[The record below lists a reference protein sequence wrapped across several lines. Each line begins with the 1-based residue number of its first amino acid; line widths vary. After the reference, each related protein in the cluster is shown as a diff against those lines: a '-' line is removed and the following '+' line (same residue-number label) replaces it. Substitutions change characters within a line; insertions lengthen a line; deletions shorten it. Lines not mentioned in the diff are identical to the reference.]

1 MACGERDDLLRAY
14 TNAVADMFRASNT
27 LSEFAGKSLLKDY
40 ALLLRE
46 RDRAKV
52 KATEARSVYEQHIAR
67 HACEVLADSSI
78 GWE

>member
-1 MACGERDDLLRAY
+1 VVCGERDELLRAY
-14 TNAVADMFRASNT
+14 TYAVSDMFRASNT
-27 LSEFAGKSLLKDY
+27 LSEFAGTSLLQDY

-67 HACEVLADSSI
+67 HACEVSADLS
-78 GWE
+78 